1 MSAAPTT
8 TTVASTPSAATATG
22 PSSAAGPLARIATLA
37 RAEAVLLL
45 RNRTALFNGLLLA
58 PGMVLFLAWTGGF
71 DALGG
76 AVDGAQVSALMLG
89 MLLGMALLFVVYY
102 NLVSALVARRE
113 ELVLKRWRTGQARDG
128 EILAA
133 AAVPALLVML
143 GQLVLG
149 AVAVV
154 ATQDG
159 ARVVNPVLAVL
170 AVLGG
175 TYVFAALAVA
185 STAFTR
191 SVEAAQLTTLPVIAV
206 ALVTSGYL
214 PPLGGLSPLAADLA
228 HWTPLGAVFD
238 LTSLALTGQLPG
250 GQAQDLLGTFA
261 ASARPVAALAAWA
274 VVCTLL
280 AGRSMRW
287 EPRR

>member
-1 MSAAPTT
+1 MSTAPTARSVAGT
-8 TTVASTPSAATATG
+8 PDTVPAPG
-22 PSSAAGPLARIATLA
+22 PSSALARIAALS

-45 RNRTALFNGLLLA
+45 RNRTALVNGLLLA
-58 PGMVLFLAWTGGF
+58 PGMVLFLAWTGAF
-71 DALGG
+71 DALGE

-113 ELVLKRWRTGQARDG
+113 ELVLKRWRTGQARDA

-149 AVAVV
+149 AVAVI

-228 HWTPLGAVFD
+228 HLTPLGAVFD
-238 LTSLALTGQLPG
+238 LTSLALTGQVPG
-250 GQAQDLLGTFA
+250 GQPQDLLGTFA

-274 VVCTLL
+274 LVCTLV